1 MVVIQVQIGTNII
14 DDVLLDGGS
23 RVDIIVKQLKATLD
37 LPKPNHA
44 PCNLLMANQIA
55 KKPIGLTK
63 DLKMYVHGIL
73 YITTFTIL

>member
-1 MVVIQVQIGTNII
+1 M
-14 DDVLLDGGS
+14 LLDGRS
-23 RVDIIVKQLKATLD
+23 RVNIIIKQLKATLG

-55 KKPIGLTK
+55 KKPVGLIK
-63 DLKMYVHGIL
+63 DLKTYVHGIL